1 MSKDTPTKSL
11 HPRTRALKAL
21 MSKYSLSTADVA
33 TLLSKSPQTG
43 KRYSGGFTIISEA
56 LLDLLKYKL
65 NEK

>member
-1 MSKDTPTKSL
+1 
-11 HPRTRALKAL
+11 